1 MKEIMMEVSRREKQ
15 AGKLPDSDV
24 DAYMKVDMVDPMFW
38 IFRRFAYMFWKNLFT
53 LFLWSGN
60 ISRGIEK

>member
-1 MKEIMMEVSRREKQ
+1 MEVSRREKQ
-15 AGKLPDSDV
+15 AGILPDSDV

-38 IFRRFAYMFWKNLFT
+38 LFRRFAYMFWKNLFT

-60 ISRGIEK
+60 IS